1 MTPDLLFKQLESYS
15 NAIVAFAVLQ
25 GLAFSYAFG
34 NNSTFNCTVKN
45 APHLAE
51 GLAIAFVV
59 LTFLLLAAIVWLGR
73 AMESIAGEFVTLV
86 KKLYLGKLVA
96 VALFSLLPLCLILY
110 YGVRDYPGKTD
121 CKAAIHAAT

>member
-1 MTPDLLFKQLESYS
+1 MTRDLLFKQLETYS

-34 NNSTFNCTVKN
+34 NNATFNCTVKN
-45 APHLAE
+45 APYLAA
-51 GLAIAFVV
+51 GLAVAFVL
-59 LTFLLLAAIVWLGR
+59 LTILLLAATLWLGR
-73 AMESIAGEFVTLV
+73 AMAGIAGEFVALV
-86 KKLYLGKLVA
+86 RKIYVGKLVA

-121 CKAAIHAAT
+121 CKVALCSAS

>member
-1 MTPDLLFKQLESYS
+1 MTRDLLIKQLESYS

-34 NNSTFNCTVKN
+34 NNATFNCTVKS

-51 GLAIAFVV
+51 GLAVAFVV
-59 LTFLLLAAIVWLGR
+59 LTALLLAAIAWLGR
-73 AMESIAGEFVTLV
+73 TLESVAGEFVPV
-86 KKLYLGKLVA
+86 VRKIYFGKLVA

-110 YGVRDYPGKTD
+110 YGVRDYPDKTD
-121 CKAAIHAAT
+121 CKVAIRSGS